1 MANVRGTSA
10 SARAAST
17 SGRAANGGGE
27 GRAAATTESTEN
39 GLADYEKLGRI
50 GEGTY
55 GVVYRARDKRD
66 GSIVAM
72 KKVRMD
78 RERDGMPITAL
89 REVKILQSS
98 RHPNIINLLRVVT
111 GHDWRKVFLVFEYC
125 EHDMSRLLQSMRVPF
140 TEAETKCLIIQLL
153 QAVAF
158 LHRRWV
164 FHRDLKLSNLLL
176 TNRGELKLCDFGLA
190 RHHQPGDDGA
200 YTPKVVTLW
209 YRAPELL
216 LGSPKY
222 TAAVD
227 MWAVGC
233 ILAELLRHEPLFP
246 GKTEAH
252 VLDLI
257 FNQLGAPNDDIWP
270 GMNSLPRARGL
281 RLPQQPY
288 NYLSEDFGFVGKGGV
303 ELINFLLIYD
313 PSARCGA
320 KEALEHPYLTQNAP
334 KPTNKEHMPT
344 FASLHDSLNGVA
356 REDAGDAARGASATK
371 TGAGEKREREEDD
384 GGGRGWFTS
393 DATVGSA
400 RRPRR

>member
-1 MANVRGTSA
+1 M
-10 SARAAST
+10 
-17 SGRAANGGGE
+17 
-27 GRAAATTESTEN
+27 
-39 GLADYEKLGRI
+39 
-50 GEGTY
+50 
-55 GVVYRARDKRD
+55 VYRARDKRD

-98 RHPNIINLLRVVT
+98 RHPNIISLLRVVT
-111 GHDWRKVFLVFEYC
+111 GVDWRKVFLVFEYC
-125 EHDMSRLLQSMRVPF
+125 EHDMSCLLQSMRVPF

-158 LHRRWV
+158 SPPL
-164 FHRDLKLSNLLL
+164 
-176 TNRGELKLCDFGLA
+176 GLPPRSEA
-190 RHHQPGDDGA
+190 QQSPPHQPRRA
-200 YTPKVVTLW
+200 QALRLRSRATPSTRRRRRVHPKVVTLW

-257 FNQLGAPNDDIWP
+257 FNLLGSPNDDIWP
-270 GMNSLPRARGL
+270 GMHTCPVRPGCLPSSRTTTSA
-281 RLPQQPY
+281 
-288 NYLSEDFGFVGKGGV
+288 SFGFVGRGGV
-303 ELINFLLIYD
+303 ELINHLLIYD
-313 PSARCGA
+313 PSARCR
-320 KEALEHPYLTQNAP
+320 AP
-334 KPTNKEHMPT
+334 K
-344 FASLHDSLNGVA
+344 
-356 REDAGDAARGASATK
+356 
-371 TGAGEKREREEDD
+371 
-384 GGGRGWFTS
+384 
-393 DATVGSA
+393 
-400 RRPRR
+400 RR

>member
-140 TEAETKCLIIQLL
+140 T
-153 QAVAF
+153 
-158 LHRRWV
+158 
-164 FHRDLKLSNLLL
+164 
-176 TNRGELKLCDFGLA
+176 
-190 RHHQPGDDGA
+190 
-200 YTPKVVTLW
+200 
-209 YRAPELL
+209 
-216 LGSPKY
+216 
-222 TAAVD
+222 
-227 MWAVGC
+227 
-233 ILAELLRHEPLFP
+233 
-246 GKTEAH
+246 
-252 VLDLI
+252 
-257 FNQLGAPNDDIWP
+257 
-270 GMNSLPRARGL
+270 
-281 RLPQQPY
+281 
-288 NYLSEDFGFVGKGGV
+288 
-303 ELINFLLIYD
+303 
-313 PSARCGA
+313 
-320 KEALEHPYLTQNAP
+320 
-334 KPTNKEHMPT
+334 
-344 FASLHDSLNGVA
+344 
-356 REDAGDAARGASATK
+356 
-371 TGAGEKREREEDD
+371 
-384 GGGRGWFTS
+384 
-393 DATVGSA
+393 
-400 RRPRR
+400 

>member
-246 GKTEAH
+246 GKDRGARPRPHLQPVGRPERRHLARDAH
-252 VLDLI
+252 S
-257 FNQLGAPNDDIWP
+257 A
-270 GMNSLPRARGL
+270 PRARVAPPPAAVQ
-281 RLPQQPY
+281 LPQRGFRLRRQRRRRTHQ
-288 NYLSEDFGFVGKGGV
+288 LSAH
-303 ELINFLLIYD
+303 LR
-313 PSARCGA
+313 P
-320 KEALEHPYLTQNAP
+320 
-334 KPTNKEHMPT
+334 
-344 FASLHDSLNGVA
+344 
-356 REDAGDAARGASATK
+356 
-371 TGAGEKREREEDD
+371 ERE
-384 GGGRGWFTS
+384 
-393 DATVGSA
+393 V
-400 RRPRR
+400 RR